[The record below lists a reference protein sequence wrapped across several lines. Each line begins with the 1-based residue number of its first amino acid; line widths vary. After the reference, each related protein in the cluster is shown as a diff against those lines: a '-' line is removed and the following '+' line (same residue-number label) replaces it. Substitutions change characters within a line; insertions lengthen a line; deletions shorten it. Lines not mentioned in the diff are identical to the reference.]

1 MSYIL
6 DALNRS
12 DSERRNKARPET
24 EALAVGDH
32 APRQSIP
39 RYAMAAAAL
48 VLTVAVVIV
57 AYLNLADRGN
67 DMADADGGT
76 TEVAAQAAHLGASED
91 APIMPITFGALETS
105 VEENQPQALNS
116 EAPNSKALN
125 SRTPDSSLANS
136 QATTAAPARP
146 STSPPANPSLSAGG
160 EGAIK
165 PAVTKTFADLPLEV
179 QRLVPGI
186 KVTTHIFSSD
196 PSLRLVKIDGEAK
209 REGEALKGD
218 MRLEKIT
225 ETGVVLGIGTH
236 SFRVDI
242 LRDWSPQP

>member
-12 DSERRNKARPET
+12 DSERRNKAGPEI

-48 VLTVAVVIV
+48 VLMVAVVIV
-57 AYLNLADRGN
+57 AYLNLADRGD
-67 DMADADGGT
+67 DMADADGGAA
-76 TEVAAQAAHLGASED
+76 EVATAAQAAHLEASED

-116 EAPNSKALN
+116 KAPNSRA
-125 SRTPDSSLANS
+125 PDSGVANP
-136 QATTAAPARP
+136 QATTAVPARP
-146 STSPPANPSLSAGG
+146 STSPPANPSLSVGG
-160 EGAIK
+160 EGAIR